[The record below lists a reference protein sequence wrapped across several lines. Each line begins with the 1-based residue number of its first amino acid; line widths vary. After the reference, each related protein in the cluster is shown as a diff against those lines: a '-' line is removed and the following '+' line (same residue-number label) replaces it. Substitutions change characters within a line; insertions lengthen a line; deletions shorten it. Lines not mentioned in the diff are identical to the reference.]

1 MTNSA
6 ATPSQIGYYNR
17 LAHRLADERG
27 EYGEQVNWLTIS
39 KAEASTMIDD
49 LKAYLDGTGRY
60 SPEAEAARTALLA
73 EAAAE
78 VAAAEVA
85 AAERRQATA
94 DRLSAAAAQ
103 GDVNQQALDAEGN
116 GHLTGQARK
125 RRLKK
130 LREKGVL

>member
-78 VAAAEVA
+78 VAAAE
-85 AAERRQATA
+85 RRQATA

-103 GDVNQQALDAEGN
+103 GDINQQALDAEGN